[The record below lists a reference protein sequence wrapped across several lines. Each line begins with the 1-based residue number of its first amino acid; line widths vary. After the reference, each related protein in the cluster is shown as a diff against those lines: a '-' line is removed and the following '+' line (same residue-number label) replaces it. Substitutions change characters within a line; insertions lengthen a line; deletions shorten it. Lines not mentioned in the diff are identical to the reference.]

1 MFSLES
7 PHRGDSK
14 EYIQNTIFNIK
25 KINLNFPKSAAKE
38 FFPGDSRTS
47 SK

>member
-7 PHRGDSK
+7 PQGDSNVYMQYTVFIVK
-14 EYIQNTIFNIK
+14 K
-25 KINLNFPKSAAKE
+25 KIIPDYSKSAAIG